1 MYNCLVMSTLH
12 SAHLLQCLFVNR
24 LQYFEMLQHVLR
36 SFLHRRLYAYVMS
49 YLLNAL
55 NQQILLVLCR

>member
-1 MYNCLVMSTLH
+1 MYNCLVMSTLQ